1 MALFGWLTF
10 TILSNFTQVES
21 ISFHLSANQIS
32 TFKQLAQYEIRYSEY
47 KEINN
52 IESEIKLAQIEIN
65 LSKEVKK
72 QKALVKN
79 KKQERRVEVKI
90 VETKAFDFSLDL
102 ESYQENIQ
110 LSYKPIQV
118 AYVDFKVGQEKE
130 ILIAQAEPAK
140 EIKKELEEI
149 DDKLLIIED
158 DELLKTEDM
167 KIKEQDEVKTSMSK
181 SISQPEVTNQD
192 DKLIEELDLQ
202 TYEYSNNKETAKVAE
217 SKDKNIMPGAFVL
230 PNSAKKEE
238 ISLNIKNEI
247 KPENT
252 IASNQQVEKNE
263 YSSAIETSQEA
274 NGFMSSQ
281 SVNTQ
286 IQITGLGFNLNKGI
300 RTELADLDLKNVYD
314 TGSYLVQTKKNT
326 FELNTNNQ
334 ILLVEKDGHIPT
346 LLTITEE
353 QEYKIPLLE
362 KEKFE
367 EFLLNEKLDLNGGFL
382 LVKIDE
388 NIVDINL
395 DKPEE
400 KKYYLDQNLKII
412 NKNDQA
418 KFVLLANVEQGNRL
432 CQLTK
437 KDNKNV
443 TYIIQILQDTL
454 SYDESLIIDEK
465 NVTLELVSEE
475 LMGKSSKALNLDS
488 EMVTSL
494 NTNQKALKLN
504 LNSYKFDSVLRKEDQ
519 KMYFDINTENYP
531 VFVGVKS
538 SSRLIIPSLSY
549 RNDVMT
555 QLNLNDETLKNSCIV
570 QINVKNK
577 IDNAKISYLGE
588 NGIEQSDILALDKD
602 GSWGTDVNDTT
613 MKIFLVKDMV
623 GTFNV
628 ELNYTNNTQDRFQT
642 YCSIG
647 SYLIEH
653 L

>member
-1 MALFGWLTF
+1 VALFGWLTF